1 MYSFEKLVL
10 VTCRFDRKTGNIFG
24 DEETE
29 NIFCYILTSLQ
40 FPHTVGPRELAA
52 VRVPLLER
60 QVGGRGV
67 LRPQLRPV
75 LVLLLGS
82 QDQGSLALVLC
93 GDGLMRI
100 SFYVGLFLA
109 ATQK

>member
-1 MYSFEKLVL
+1 M
-10 VTCRFDRKTGNIFG
+10 TCRFDRKTGNIFG

-29 NIFCYILTSLQ
+29 NIFCYRLTSLQ
-40 FPHTVGPRELAA
+40 FPHTVRPRELAA
-52 VRVPLLER
+52 VRVPLVQRQVGGRGVLL

-75 LVLLLGS
+75 LLLGS
-82 QDQGSLALVLC
+82 QDQRGLALVLC
-93 GDGLMRI
+93 GDGLIRN

>member
-1 MYSFEKLVL
+1 M
-10 VTCRFDRKTGNIFG
+10 KTGNIFG
-24 DEETE
+24 NEETE
-29 NIFCYILTSLQ
+29 NIFCYKLTSLQ
-40 FPHTVGPRELAA
+40 FPHTVRPRELAA
-52 VRVPLLER
+52 VRVPLLQR

-75 LVLLLGS
+75 LVLGS

-93 GDGLMRI
+93 GDGLMRN